1 MNKRENKK
9 IKYINIEHTDKEH
22 VESEYL
28 DTEHTDTANTG
39 TEHTDTEHT
48 DTANTGTEHTETV
61 NTITE
66 HAEIEHKETR
76 RKRKRLSLSNILIM
90 SGVVLLL
97 VAGGLFVYNRVY
109 DYRAGLRAQELLD
122 QMMMDVDWN
131 LPPISEMVY
140 TPRPPS
146 ANTDN
151 QDTAPPSSDFAEEN
165 IEQAAGDPSDDLEEE
180 PEESENTSRS
190 SVEWVAPSYT
200 TIGIIS
206 IPKLNV
212 RLPVISES
220 SDYLL
225 GISCCRISGGYDP
238 KPHRLVIAGHNI
250 WSHFKGLDTFEPG
263 DQIAF
268 TDRDGE
274 TYFYS
279 AVENVAL
286 YKTAGAE
293 VLAATGWDITLIT
306 CKTDNTW
313 RTVVRFAEITE

>member
-1 MNKRENKK
+1 MNKRKNEE
-9 IKYINIEHTDKEH
+9 IKYINIEHTD
-22 VESEYL
+22 
-28 DTEHTDTANTG
+28 TEHTDI
-39 TEHTDTEHT
+39 EHTDI
-48 DTANTGTEHTETV
+48 EHTETGH
-61 NTITE
+61 TDIEHTE
-66 HAEIEHKETR
+66 TGHKDAEYAKTEHKEKK
-76 RKRKRLSLSNILIM
+76 RKGKRLSLSNILIM
-90 SGVVLLL
+90 SGIVLLIA
-97 VAGGLFVYNRVY
+97 AGALFAYNRIY
-109 DYRAGLRAQELLD
+109 DYRAGQRAQELLD
-122 QMMMDVDWN
+122 QMMMDIDWD

-140 TPRPPS
+140 IPPPPS
-146 ANTDN
+146 VSTGN
-151 QDTAPPSSDFAEEN
+151 QDTAPPTSDPAEDIIDQTED
-165 IEQAAGDPSDDLEEE
+165 EPSDDPEEE
-180 PEESENTSRS
+180 PEEIENTSGS
-190 SVEWVAPSYT
+190 SGGWVAPTYT
-200 TIGIIS
+200 TIGILS

-220 SDYLL
+220 SNYLL
-225 GISCCRISGGYDP
+225 GISCCRLSGGYDP

-268 TDRDGE
+268 TNRDGE

-313 RTVVRFAEITE
+313 RTVVRFEEITE